1 MKKILLF
8 VAFLMLTANVFADE
22 HNTPIPSEGSM
33 TTKVIQ
39 PLNVTAPFGFME
51 IEVIQNQ
58 TRTLTEDNEWN
69 FLVGGEPGMLV
80 NINFMGPDAFD
91 PVGNLPT
98 LNGQWHGPD
107 GQPVVGNNGQYQ
119 IPDYPVDSFFDVFY
133 RLDGI
138 DATGADIGLIEYEL
152 GIEYCYH
159 GL

>member
-1 MKKILLF
+1 MKKVACCLFFLLIAGS
-8 VAFLMLTANVFADE
+8 VLAQT
-22 HNTPIPSEGSM
+22 HNPVQSEIGSM

-58 TRTLTEDNEWN
+58 TRTLTTDNEWN
-69 FLVGGEPGMLV
+69 FLVAGEPGMLV

-152 GIEYCYH
+152 GIEYCYQ